1 MTSEDRRTDEV
12 SDAALARAARVG
24 DREAFEAIVHRHG
37 PSLYRYARRMLA
49 DDGDVQEVVQ
59 DAFVGAWRDFD
70 SYRDQSSL
78 RTWLF
83 GIAAHKAIDRAR
95 KARAK
100 PIDDRVLQTKPAGP
114 GSDPHVHLSQ
124 AEFLQA
130 LERALAELPYRQR
143 ACWLPR
149 EVEEMSQVQI
159 GRILG
164 LSPGAVR
171 GQLHRAKT
179 NLAGRMVSW
188 Q

>member
-37 PSLYRYARRMLA
+37 PSSTATRGACWSTTCRR
-49 DDGDVQEVVQ
+49 VQ
-59 DAFVGAWRDFD
+59 DAFVGAWRGFD
-70 SYRDQSSL
+70 SYRGQSSL

-83 GIAAHKAIDRAR
+83 GIAAHKTIDRAR

-114 GSDPHVHLSQ
+114 GSDPHIHLSQ
-124 AEFLQA
+124 AELLQA

-143 ACWLPR
+143 ACWLLR
-149 EVEEMSQVQI
+149 EVEGMSRVQI

-164 LSPGAVR
+164 VSPC
-171 GQLHRAKT
+171 
-179 NLAGRMVSW
+179 AGSCTGPRRIW
-188 Q
+188 REGW

>member
-1 MTSEDRRTDEV
+1 VTSEDRRTDEV

-114 GSDPHVHLSQ
+114 EVTHTSTCPRRSSSKPWSGRWRSCSTGN
-124 AEFLQA
+124 
-130 LERALAELPYRQR
+130 ERAGCCGKWRR
-143 ACWLPR
+143 
-149 EVEEMSQVQI
+149 
-159 GRILG
+159 
-164 LSPGAVR
+164 
-171 GQLHRAKT
+171 
-179 NLAGRMVSW
+179 
-188 Q
+188 